1 MAISRVNQQSV
12 LRSLHRKTRGV
23 IMVEYAFLL
32 VFFGLPVAIGSASA
46 GAALIAGYG
55 NIRNDILSK
64 GP

>member
-1 MAISRVNQQSV
+1 
-12 LRSLHRKTRGV
+12 
-23 IMVEYAFLL
+23 MVEYAFLL

-46 GAALIAGYG
+46 GAALITGYG